1 MKASVESMGG
11 TTLEMMIP
19 FTLWISSP
27 AGSNRLCSRM
37 PHSSA
42 VCSRTV
48 RSLHCEIRS
57 RPSNA
62 PIVML
67 LLPAS
72 RASSTYASCKDQGIR
87 SVIAPHNQVAFGV
100 QAGAGAFDAAFG
112 LIHDDATSGYV
123 AGSAAEQRQNGFF
136 VFAGHGIDRR
146 EQRQQNLFARE
157 TAAGMNRKRGRLGV

>member
-11 TTLEMMIP
+11 TTLEMIMP

-62 PIVML
+62 PIVIL

-72 RASSTYASCKDQGIR
+72 RASSTYASCKDQGIG
-87 SVIAPHNQVAFGV
+87 SVVTPHNQVALGI

-112 LIHDDATSGYV
+112 LIHHHATSGYINV
-123 AGSAAEQRQNGFF
+123 AG
-136 VFAGHGIDRR
+136 RR
-146 EQRQQNLFARE
+146 
-157 TAAGMNRKRGRLGV
+157 VVV